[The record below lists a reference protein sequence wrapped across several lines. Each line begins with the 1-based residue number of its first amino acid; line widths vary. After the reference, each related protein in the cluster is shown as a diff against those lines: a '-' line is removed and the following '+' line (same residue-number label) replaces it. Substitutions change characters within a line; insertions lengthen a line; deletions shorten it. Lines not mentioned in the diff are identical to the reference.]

1 MWAPRG
7 SRSRAKIPTS
17 QATIGGLSGSVTPM
31 MITSVLAVFA
41 LANGAPPVYPVA
53 FLSSYE
59 EWAAVTSGDVLKVTF
74 EEPFWPVDQILTGA
88 WTLNGF
94 TFQGFAG
101 TPGPNIYVAN
111 FDPPF
116 GSPQWLT
123 ANGDEDIN
131 VTPTVPLTALAFDA
145 QSDNLGAAFV
155 KVFDTGNNL
164 IGSLTLPAR
173 TVRFVGI
180 ISGTPIGHVNFSSTL
195 GALQDTGIDNV
206 RIAFFSPTGSP
217 DLNGD
222 GHVDGA
228 DLGLVIANWA
238 TPGLGDLNFDGTV
251 DGADLGLIIGGW
263 TG

>member
-173 TVRFVGI
+173 TVRLRRDHLRHAHRTRQLLVHPRRL
-180 ISGTPIGHVNFSSTL
+180 SRTPASTTSASRSSRPRGRRT
-195 GALQDTGIDNV
+195 
-206 RIAFFSPTGSP
+206 
-217 DLNGD
+217 
-222 GHVDGA
+222 
-228 DLGLVIANWA
+228 
-238 TPGLGDLNFDGTV
+238 
-251 DGADLGLIIGGW
+251 
-263 TG
+263 